1 VLRGLRAS
9 HAKQA
14 AGRALRARTTAEVER
29 TLIEFLAPAAP

>member
-1 VLRGLRAS
+1 LRAS

-29 TLIEFLAPAAP
+29 TLIELLAPTTP